1 MVQLHA
7 SWLVLFSLHMV
18 IDPYRCTKTSS
29 HTCRP
34 QSTFPRGSRA
44 PFSRHVC
51 HSAQTSEKRILNQKT
66 LSNSHFNPIPYTAL
80 LSPFCLSLSFW
91 ISFPL
96 SPSLT
101 RRRLFQWL
109 SRSCT
114 GWCSCP
120 FPAPASSC
128 STSCST
134 QSSTSPPEQTSLQT
148 CRKLKLSG
156 KNPIRVSPFFFFFLF
171 SAFTNTRILYM

>member
-1 MVQLHA
+1 MNVSSNRTKMDCILWSNCMHRGWSYLACIWSLTHTGAPKQAPTRAVLNQL
-7 SWLVLFSLHMV
+7 
-18 IDPYRCTKTSS
+18 S
-29 HTCRP
+29 HVAVVHPSADTCAIP
-34 QSTFPRGSRA
+34 PKLLK
-44 PFSRHVC
+44 
-51 HSAQTSEKRILNQKT
+51 KRILNQKT

-80 LSPFCLSLSFW
+80 LRPFCLSLSFW

-96 SPSLT
+96 SPSLA

-128 STSCST
+128 FTSCST
-134 QSSTSPPEQTSLQT
+134 QSSTSPPEQTSPNMSEAETFRQ
-148 CRKLKLSG
+148 KPDPG
-156 KNPIRVSPFFFFFLF
+156 
-171 SAFTNTRILYM
+171 